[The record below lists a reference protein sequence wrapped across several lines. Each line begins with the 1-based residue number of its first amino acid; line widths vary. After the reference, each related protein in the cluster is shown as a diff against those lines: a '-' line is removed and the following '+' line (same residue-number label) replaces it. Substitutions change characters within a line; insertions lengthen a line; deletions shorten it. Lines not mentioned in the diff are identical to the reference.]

1 MAIITELQ
9 EAGNLTTT
17 KLDYWGGSYSGYL
30 GFVLWQKFPHRFRRM
45 TIANPV
51 VNLLYMTYATDIPE
65 WCVNEAIGKP
75 LHPLFKKI

>member
-1 MAIITELQ
+1 MSIIDKLQ
-9 EAGNLTTT
+9 GEGRLTTT
-17 KLDYWGGSYSGYL
+17 KLDYYGGSYSGYL

-65 WCVNEAIGKP
+65 WCVNEGLGK
-75 LHPLFKKI
+75 H